1 MEEEKRTPG
10 PPASGENQRVSSAQ
24 AEQSPRSIGDIGGS
38 IGQEAEKSATQNTVQ
53 TAAKAYLMSAEEVA
67 EIYEA
72 DPIFG
77 LTDEEA
83 ARRRGIYGANAFEKQ
98 KKTGLLKQ
106 ILAQLK
112 DVSTII
118 LIIAGILSLTM
129 SIIEWEGVHSLIEP
143 LVVFAIIVMNVI
155 LAVTQERSA
164 ENALEALSSLSSPV
178 CRVVRGGSVR
188 EADPAELVPGDLVM
202 LKTGDLV
209 PADARLIRS
218 ESLAADES
226 SLTGESVPAEKDASA
241 TFSEE
246 APLGDRA
253 NCVYSG
259 CLVTAGNA
267 AAVVTA
273 TGMNTEMGKIARFL
287 TDTKNKKTTLQVR
300 LDKVGKVISG
310 IAVMSAVVLFVT
322 GLIQG
327 QGIMDMLLVAI
338 TLAVAAVPETL
349 ALIVTLILSY
359 GAKKMATKNALV
371 RQMQAVETL
380 GSTSVIC
387 SDKTGTLTM
396 NKMTVK
402 RLWVYGGEPVAES
415 EQFSE
420 GQNEFLLN
428 LCLACAATV
437 GTDDEGNQ
445 KIMGDPTET
454 AIVRLAM
461 EKGIDYQN
469 LGSRYKKVAEIPFS
483 SARKMMTNVIELE
496 DGYLV
501 LTKGAFDR
509 LPFDRSDR
517 NYMYELERVHDGFA
531 KDALRVIALAS
542 KKIDRLPADIADV
555 ESGLTFGGFVGIID
569 PPRPE
574 AAAAIAKAK
583 AAGIRTVMITGYHA
597 ATAGAIARE
606 LGIIAAN
613 EGVITGQELASISD
627 EELADSVE
635 FYSVYA
641 RVSPEDKIRIVKAW
655 QSRGEVVAMTGDGVN
670 DAPALKAADV
680 GVAMGINGTEV
691 SKSAAKM
698 ILTDDKFSTIIE
710 AVAEGRNIF
719 SNIRKLVYFLLVCN
733 ISEILVMLFAQFMG
747 WELPLTPL
755 MLLII
760 NVLGDGIPG
769 MALAKEESD
778 QRIMNRKPIART
790 ESFFGGG
797 LMEVIIR
804 QTFVFAVVSLAAFY
818 FGQHMSIGGAQPA
831 LEAGRTMAFLVTGW
845 TSVLHVLT
853 VRSRKSIVRYRIK
866 DNPQLYISCLAMLA
880 LLGGVAGLAAI
891 PSVGAALGMCALGG
905 WQWFAVIGLTVAP
918 TVVAEYGKLWD
929 YIRSRSAEKTAV
941 R

>member
-1 MEEEKRTPG
+1 MEEEKELPG
-10 PPASGENQRVSSAQ
+10 RPL
-24 AEQSPRSIGDIGGS
+24 
-38 IGQEAEKSATQNTVQ
+38 AEKISAFRLRRQNSRPVQ
-53 TAAKAYLMSAEEVA
+53 SGILGGQSGRKPKKMSRKTLCRRRQR
-67 EIYEA
+67 
-72 DPIFG
+72 PTLCLPKRWQRPTKPTPFFG

-83 ARRRGIYGANAFEKQ
+83 ARRREIYGANAFEKQ

-209 PADARLIRS
+209 PSDARLIRS

-402 RLWVYGGEPVAES
+402 RLWVYGGEPS
-415 EQFSE
+415 
-420 GQNEFLLN
+420 
-428 LCLACAATV
+428 
-437 GTDDEGNQ
+437 
-445 KIMGDPTET
+445 P
-454 AIVRLAM
+454 
-461 EKGIDYQN
+461 
-469 LGSRYKKVAEIPFS
+469 
-483 SARKMMTNVIELE
+483 
-496 DGYLV
+496 
-501 LTKGAFDR
+501 
-509 LPFDRSDR
+509 
-517 NYMYELERVHDGFA
+517 
-531 KDALRVIALAS
+531 
-542 KKIDRLPADIADV
+542 
-555 ESGLTFGGFVGIID
+555 
-569 PPRPE
+569 
-574 AAAAIAKAK
+574 KA
-583 AAGIRTVMITGYHA
+583 
-597 ATAGAIARE
+597 
-606 LGIIAAN
+606 N
-613 EGVITGQELASISD
+613 
-627 EELADSVE
+627 
-635 FYSVYA
+635 
-641 RVSPEDKIRIVKAW
+641 
-655 QSRGEVVAMTGDGVN
+655 
-670 DAPALKAADV
+670 
-680 GVAMGINGTEV
+680 
-691 SKSAAKM
+691 
-698 ILTDDKFSTIIE
+698 
-710 AVAEGRNIF
+710 
-719 SNIRKLVYFLLVCN
+719 
-733 ISEILVMLFAQFMG
+733 
-747 WELPLTPL
+747 
-755 MLLII
+755 
-760 NVLGDGIPG
+760 
-769 MALAKEESD
+769 
-778 QRIMNRKPIART
+778 
-790 ESFFGGG
+790 SF
-797 LMEVIIR
+797 
-804 QTFVFAVVSLAAFY
+804 
-818 FGQHMSIGGAQPA
+818 PK
-831 LEAGRTMAFLVTGW
+831 GRTNF
-845 TSVLHVLT
+845 
-853 VRSRKSIVRYRIK
+853 
-866 DNPQLYISCLAMLA
+866 
-880 LLGGVAGLAAI
+880 
-891 PSVGAALGMCALGG
+891 
-905 WQWFAVIGLTVAP
+905 F
-918 TVVAEYGKLWD
+918 
-929 YIRSRSAEKTAV
+929 
-941 R
+941 

>member
-1 MEEEKRTPG
+1 MKENYEKSPEELLQE
-10 PPASGENQRVSSAQ
+10 QQVSAERGLSAAQ
-24 AEQSPRSIGDIGGS
+24 AEERF
-38 IGQEAEKSATQNTVQ
+38 V
-53 TAAKAYLMSAEEVA
+53 
-67 EIYEA
+67 
-72 DPIFG
+72 
-77 LTDEEA
+77 
-83 ARRRGIYGANAFEKQ
+83 RYGANVFEKPRRQ
-98 KKTGLLKQ
+98 KLIVR
-106 ILAQLK
+106 ILAQFK
-112 DVSTII
+112 DVSVII
-118 LIIAGILSLTM
+118 LLIAAVLSLTM
-129 SIIEWEGVHSLIEP
+129 TIVEGDGFIEP
-143 LVVFAIIVMNVI
+143 VVVFAVIAMNVV

-164 ENALEALSSLSSPV
+164 ENALEALSTLSSPV
-178 CRVVRGGSVR
+178 CRVLRDGKVH
-188 EADPAELVPGDLVM
+188 EIDPAQLVPGDIIL

-218 ESLAADES
+218 ESFAVDES
-226 SLTGESVPAEKDASA
+226 SLTGESVPAEKDAA
-241 TFSEE
+241 
-246 APLGDRA
+246 ARLLGDIALGDR
-253 NCVYSG
+253 VTMVFSG

-267 AAVVTA
+267 VAVVTE
-273 TGMNTEMGKIARFL
+273 TGMDTQIGKIARFL
-287 TDTKNKKTTLQVR
+287 TETKQQKTPLQHR

-310 IAVMSAVVLFVT
+310 IAVMSAVALLVT

-327 QGIMDMLLVAI
+327 HDVWEMIMVAI

-349 ALIVTLILSY
+349 SLIVTLILTN
-359 GAKKMATKNALV
+359 GAKKMAAKNALI

-396 NKMTVK
+396 NRMTVK
-402 RLWVYGGEPVAES
+402 RLWVYGEQPVAEDAEFS
-415 EQFSE
+415 SPEYAFLEQ
-420 GQNEFLLN
+420 
-428 LCLACAATV
+428 LCLACTARV
-437 GTDDEGNQ
+437 GTDDDGNE
-445 KIMGDPTET
+445 KIYGDPTET
-454 AIVRLAM
+454 AIVTLAR
-461 EKGIDYQN
+461 EKGIAYER
-469 LGSRYKKVAEIPFS
+469 LGERYEKVGEVAFS
-483 SARKMMTNVIELE
+483 SSRKMMTAVIRNPEG
-496 DGYLV
+496 GYLV

-509 LPFDRSDR
+509 LPFDRSDK
-517 NYMYELERVHDGFA
+517 NYMYELERVHDAFA
-531 KDALRVIALAS
+531 GDALRVIALAS
-542 KKIDRLPADIADV
+542 KVIERLPEKLEDV
-555 ESGLTFGGFVGIID
+555 EKDLTFRGFVGIID

-574 AAAAIAKAK
+574 ARAAIARAK
-583 AAGIRTVMITGYHA
+583 AAGIRTVMITGDHA

-606 LGIIAAN
+606 LGIISAN
-613 EGVITGQELASISD
+613 EGIITGQELQKLSD
-627 EELADSVE
+627 ETFAEVIE

-641 RVSPEDKIRIVKAW
+641 RVSPEDKIRIVRAW
-655 QSRGEVVAMTGDGVN
+655 QARGDVVAMTGDGVN

-680 GVAMGINGTEV
+680 GVAMGKNGTEV

-698 ILTDDKFSTIIE
+698 ILTDDRFSTIIE

-733 ISEILVMLFAQFMG
+733 ISEIIVMLFAQFMG
-747 WELPLTPL
+747 WALPLTPL

-818 FGQHMSIGGAQPA
+818 FGQHMSIGGAQPT

-918 TVVAEYGKLWD
+918 TVVTEYGKLWD

>member
-1 MEEEKRTPG
+1 MKENYEKSPEELLQE
-10 PPASGENQRVSSAQ
+10 QQVSAERGLSAAQ
-24 AEQSPRSIGDIGGS
+24 AEERF
-38 IGQEAEKSATQNTVQ
+38 V
-53 TAAKAYLMSAEEVA
+53 
-67 EIYEA
+67 
-72 DPIFG
+72 
-77 LTDEEA
+77 
-83 ARRRGIYGANAFEKQ
+83 RYGANVFEKPRRQ
-98 KKTGLLKQ
+98 KLIVR
-106 ILAQLK
+106 ILAQFK
-112 DVSTII
+112 DVSVII
-118 LIIAGILSLTM
+118 LLIAAVLSLTM
-129 SIIEWEGVHSLIEP
+129 AIVEGDGFIEP
-143 LVVFAIIVMNVI
+143 VVVFAVIAMNVV

-164 ENALEALSSLSSPV
+164 ENALEALSTLSSPV
-178 CRVVRGGSVR
+178 CRVLRDGKVH
-188 EADPAELVPGDLVM
+188 EIDPAQLVPGDIIL

-218 ESLAADES
+218 ESFAVDES
-226 SLTGESVPAEKDASA
+226 SLTGESVPAEKDAAARLSGDIA
-241 TFSEE
+241 
-246 APLGDRA
+246 LGDR
-253 NCVYSG
+253 VTMVFSG

-267 AAVVTA
+267 VAVVTE
-273 TGMNTEMGKIARFL
+273 TGMDTQIGKIARFL
-287 TDTKNKKTTLQVR
+287 TETKQQKTPLQHS

-310 IAVMSAVVLFVT
+310 IAVMSAVALLVT

-327 QGIMDMLLVAI
+327 HDVWEMIMVAI

-349 ALIVTLILSY
+349 SLIVTLILTN
-359 GAKKMATKNALV
+359 GAKKMAAKNALI

-396 NKMTVK
+396 NRMTVK
-402 RLWVYGGEPVAES
+402 RLWVYGEQPVAEDAEFS
-415 EQFSE
+415 SPEYAFLEQ
-420 GQNEFLLN
+420 
-428 LCLACAATV
+428 LCLACTARV
-437 GTDDEGNQ
+437 GTDDDGNE
-445 KIMGDPTET
+445 KIYGDPTET
-454 AIVRLAM
+454 AIVTLAR
-461 EKGIDYQN
+461 EKGIAYER
-469 LGSRYKKVAEIPFS
+469 LGERYEKVGEVAFS
-483 SARKMMTNVIELE
+483 SSRKMMTAVIRNPEG
-496 DGYLV
+496 GYLV

-509 LPFDRSDR
+509 LPFDRSDK
-517 NYMYELERVHDGFA
+517 NYMYELERVHDAFA
-531 KDALRVIALAS
+531 GDALRVIALAS
-542 KKIDRLPADIADV
+542 KVIERLPEKLEDV
-555 ESGLTFGGFVGIID
+555 EKDLTFRGFVGIID

-574 AAAAIAKAK
+574 ARAAIARAK
-583 AAGIRTVMITGYHA
+583 AAGIRTVMITGDHA

-606 LGIIAAN
+606 LGIISAN
-613 EGVITGQELASISD
+613 EGIITGQELQKLSD
-627 EELADSVE
+627 ETFAEVIE

-641 RVSPEDKIRIVKAW
+641 RVSPEDKIRIVRAW
-655 QSRGEVVAMTGDGVN
+655 QARGDVVAMTGDGVN

-680 GVAMGINGTEV
+680 GVAMGKNGTEV

-698 ILTDDKFSTIIE
+698 ILTDDRFSTIIE

-733 ISEILVMLFAQFMG
+733 ISEIIVMLFAQFMG
-747 WELPLTPL
+747 WALPLTPL

-918 TVVAEYGKLWD
+918 TMVAEYGKLWD